1 MKLKLTLVRP
11 GGQAVDLTATAEP
24 ATPVMDLA
32 REIYNT
38 DPKRQTAPLSNS
50 ERISLR
56 LHSVPDAQGRST
68 SRILDYATPIAET
81 SLASGSFV
89 SLAGASEAAAEHR
102 SKRQAAAKLTVLRG
116 PDEGAEFFIS
126 AGSST
131 IGRDRANDV
140 ALTDSLVSKQ
150 HARLNISDVASVID
164 LGSANGTRVNSEPIT
179 RANFTGNDV
188 ITVGQTTFM
197 VEVAAQGAGTDSG
210 GVIQLNRSPRL
221 DPQYEGRELIA
232 PDPPQ
237 KPTPRR
243 LPWIM
248 FFVPFIMGPLMLAMG
263 RSPYSMVFMLM
274 MPLMMTAMFIDNRRF
289 TKKQWKEARIQF
301 AAAVDA
307 TADEI
312 DEEHRVERVGRLR
325 EAPSI
330 AEVIDDSF
338 AHGPLLWTR
347 RPEHDEFLKVRLGI
361 GDMPS
366 RVTLKVPNAKTG
378 VPEMWKD
385 LRRLELLTETVRDVP
400 VVENF
405 RESGNIGIGGQ
416 RNVAAGVARAVAM
429 QVVGMHSP
437 AEVVVHALASTETA
451 PDWEWLKWLPHV
463 GGGHSPIQSEALAAG
478 TEPVA
483 RLVSEVSDL
492 LDKRTAEL
500 GSSMPDEEA
509 VGTMP
514 VVVLIIE
521 DDTPIERHRL
531 IRLLEHGPAV
541 SIHVIWVANS
551 LARLPAACRTFLELS
566 PATGDAIAGFVKAG
580 GLGVTPVVCDMVDR
594 AGAEAFS
601 RALAPIEDASAVVD
615 DASDLPRAINL
626 LNIVGTDLAKEPEAI
641 LERWGE
647 THSILTGPRASDQIG
662 KQKSTLRAVFGMAAA
677 EPFAIDLRADGPH
690 ALVGGTTGSGKSEF
704 LQAWVLGMATAHSPQ
719 RVSFLFVDY
728 KGGSAFADC
737 VELPHCVGIVT
748 DLSQHMVYRALTSL
762 RAELHHREHLFNRKK
777 VKDLIELER
786 KGDPEVPPTLIII
799 VDEFAALVNEVPEFV
814 DGMVDIAQRG
824 RSLGLHMVLATQ
836 RPAGVI
842 KDNLRANTNL
852 RIALRMADEDD
863 SKDILGLKMAAHF
876 DSSTPGRGAA
886 KTGPGRVRA
895 FQSGYAGGWTSDEAE
910 PSRVELEEL
919 RFGSPVR
926 WEPLPDPD
934 RDKKREE
941 TAKRPSDIRRVV
953 DTVSKA
959 AASAEIPELRK
970 PWLPNLHDT
979 YDLTRLPSAR
989 TDTEILLGV
998 CDRPQDQSQPTM
1010 SFFPDRDGNL
1020 AVIGTGGSGK
1030 TGTLRS
1036 IAASAAITVRGG
1048 PVHVYG
1054 LDFAGGGLSMLESLP
1069 HVGAIINADD
1079 EDRVRRLLSTI
1090 RSEIERRSNAYA
1102 AIRASTVSEYRVLAN
1117 APNEP
1122 RILLMLDGI
1131 TGFRDA
1137 FEGNLRMPFWDWFLQ
1152 IASDGR
1158 QVGIHVIV
1166 SADRVNAIPL
1176 ALNSSIQRRLVLRLP
1191 TRDDYM
1197 NANVPRDI
1205 LTSASPPGRG
1215 VLDKLE
1221 LQVGVIGGDSNV
1233 AVQAKRIDD
1242 LAASMRKLGIPDAK
1256 PVVALSDDVEFATIG
1271 QSAEKLRIGIADED
1285 LGPLEIEP
1293 TGALAVTGPP
1303 GSGRTTA
1310 VVTIATALR
1319 RLKPRGRIY
1328 LLSGRRSTIANEPV
1342 WSQASH
1348 DHDEIVDLM
1357 EDLRDDL
1364 DAGDLEPG
1372 EVTLVLEYLSDFG
1385 GTPVE
1390 RPLEGLVKGLLK
1402 QEQFVVAENDL
1413 ATWNQVHGLS
1423 SAIRSKRRG
1432 IVLQPAEG
1440 EADNLLATPLG
1451 RIKRGS
1457 LPVGRGFYVAYAK
1470 AHKFQVARVV
1480 DA

>member
-24 ATPVMDLA
+24 TTPIADLA

-38 DPKRQTAPLSNS
+38 DPKRQTDPLGPHD
-50 ERISLR
+50 RISLR

-68 SRILDYATPIAET
+68 SKILDAQTPIAET
-81 SLASGSFV
+81 SIASGAFV
-89 SLAGASEAAAEHR
+89 SLAGASEAAAEGGA
-102 SKRQAAAKLTVLRG
+102 KRQAAAKITVLRG
-116 PDEGAEFFIS
+116 PDEGAEYLVA

-131 IGRDRANDV
+131 IGRDSSNDV
-140 ALTDSLVSKQ
+140 VLKDPLVSKQ
-150 HARLNISDVASVID
+150 HARLNVTDVAEVID

-179 RANFTGNDV
+179 RANFTRNDV

-197 VEVAAQGAGTDSG
+197 VEVAALGAGTDAG
-210 GVIQLNRSPRL
+210 GVVKLNRSPRL

-232 PDPPQ
+232 PDPPS
-237 KPTPRR
+237 KPRPQR

-289 TKKQWKEARIQF
+289 AKKMWKEARIEF

-312 DEEHRVERVGRLR
+312 DDEHKVERIGRLR
-325 EAPSI
+325 EAPSV
-330 AEVIDDSF
+330 AEVIDDAF
-338 AHGPLLWTR
+338 THGPLLWTR
-347 RPEHDEFLKVRLGI
+347 RPEHHEFLKVRLGI

-366 RVTLKVPNAKTG
+366 RVTIKMPGNKQG

-385 LRRLELLTETVRDVP
+385 LRRLELHTSIVRDVP
-400 VVENF
+400 VVESF
-405 RESGNIGIGGQ
+405 RESGNIGVGGQ
-416 RNVAAGVARAVAM
+416 RNVAAGVARAIVM

-437 AEVVVHALASTETA
+437 AEVVVHAVASTESA
-451 PDWEWLKWLPHV
+451 GDWEWLKWLPHV
-463 GGGHSPIQSEALAAG
+463 GGGHSPIGAEALAAG
-478 TEPVA
+478 TEPVT
-483 RLVSEVSDL
+483 RLVSEVGDL
-492 LDKRTAEL
+492 LDKRLAATEATAQGE
-500 GSSMPDEEA
+500 DDI
-509 VGTMP
+509 GTMP
-514 VVVLIIE
+514 IVVFVVE

-531 IRLLEHGPAV
+531 IRILEHGPEV
-541 SIHVIWVANS
+541 GIHTVWVANS
-551 LARLPAACRTFLELS
+551 LARIPAACRTYLELS
-566 PATGDAIAGFVKAG
+566 PATGDAVAGFVKAG

-601 RALAPIEDASAVVD
+601 RALAPVEDASVALD
-615 DASDLPRAINL
+615 DASDLPRSVNFL
-626 LNIVGTDLAKEPEAI
+626 SIVGTELAKEPEAI

-647 THSILTGPRASDQIG
+647 THSILTGPRASGQVG
-662 KQKSTLRAVFGMAAA
+662 KQKSSLRAVFGMAAA

-737 VELPHCVGIVT
+737 IELPHCIGIVT

-762 RAELHHREHLFNRKK
+762 RAELHYREHLFNRKK

-786 KGDPEVPPTLIII
+786 TGDPEVPPSLIII

-842 KDNLRANTNL
+842 RDNLRANTNL
-852 RIALRMADEDD
+852 RIALRMADEAD
-863 SKDILGLKMAAHF
+863 SQDILGLKMAAHF

-886 KTGPGRVRA
+886 KTGPGRVRP

-919 RFGSPVR
+919 RFGSPVA
-926 WEPLPDPD
+926 WDSLPDPERD
-934 RDKKREE
+934 RKREE
-941 TAKRPSDIRRVV
+941 AANRPSDIRRVV
-953 DTVSKA
+953 DTVRTA
-959 AASAEIPELRK
+959 ADLAELPELRK
-970 PWLPNLHDT
+970 PWLPNLQDT
-979 YDLTRLPSAR
+979 YDLSRLPNSR
-989 TDTEILLGV
+989 TDTELLLGV
-998 CDRPQDQSQPTM
+998 CDRPQDQTQPTM
-1010 SFFPDRDGNL
+1010 SFFPDRDGNF

-1030 TGTLRS
+1030 TGTLRT

-1054 LDFAGGGLSMLESLP
+1054 LDFAGGGLAMLEPLP
-1069 HVGAIINADD
+1069 HVGGIVNSED
-1079 EDRVRRLLSTI
+1079 EDRVGRLLRTL
-1090 RSEIERRSNAYA
+1090 RSEIDRRSQAYA
-1102 AIRASTVSEYRVLAN
+1102 EIRASTVSEYRVLAN
-1117 APNEP
+1117 RPNEP

-1131 TGFRDA
+1131 GAFRDA
-1137 FEGNLRMPFWDWFLQ
+1137 FEGNLRMPFWDLFMQ

-1158 QVGIHVIV
+1158 QVGVHVIV
-1166 SADRVNAIPL
+1166 TADRLNAIPM
-1176 ALNSSIQRRLVLRLP
+1176 ALNSSIQRRLILRL
-1191 TRDDYM
+1191 TSRDDYVS
-1197 NANVPRDI
+1197 AGVPRDVI
-1205 LTSASPPGRG
+1205 QPTSPPGRG
-1215 VLDKLE
+1215 VLDGLE
-1221 LQVGVIGGDSNV
+1221 LQAAVLGGDSNV
-1233 AVQAKRIDD
+1233 AVQAKRVEG
-1242 LAASMRKLGIPDAK
+1242 LAASMRKLGVADAQPVLTLPDDI
-1256 PVVALSDDVEFATIG
+1256 VLSSIG
-1271 QSAEKLRIGIADED
+1271 ASPDRVRIGIADED
-1285 LGPLEIEP
+1285 LGPLDIEP
-1293 TGALAVTGPP
+1293 VGALAVTGPP
-1303 GSGRTTA
+1303 GSGKTTML
-1310 VVTIATALR
+1310 VTVATSLR
-1319 RLKPRGRIY
+1319 KLKPRARIY
-1328 LLSGRRSTIANEPV
+1328 LISGRRSAIAAEPV
-1342 WSQASH
+1342 WSQATH
-1348 DHDEIVDLM
+1348 DQDEIVELL

-1364 DAGDLEPG
+1364 EAGALEPG
-1372 EVTLVLEYLSDFG
+1372 EVTLVVEYLSDFG

-1390 RPLEGLVKGLLK
+1390 RPLEAVVKALLK

-1423 SAIRSKRRG
+1423 GVIRSKRRG
-1432 IVLQPAEG
+1432 IIMQPAEG
-1440 EADNLLATPLG
+1440 EADNLLSTPLG

-1457 LPVGRGFYVAYAK
+1457 LPVGRGFLVEFAK
-1470 AHKFQVARVV
+1470 ATKFQAARVEH
-1480 DA
+1480 